1 MKFINNRYVTPVTI
15 EFGSS
20 ILDNSVNLP
29 VKHHKLFATRKLLDP
44 FISITINHIT
54 INHPGEF
61 PMGTTYIEKF
71 KVITDKNPPRARTS
85 LSTTNCNVLVGKHPL
100 NLLQN
105 DMDIIQ
111 YFHIIN

>member
-29 VKHHKLFATRKLLDP
+29 VKHHTLFATRKLLDP
-44 FISITINHIT
+44 FISITINDIT

-61 PMGTTYIEKF
+61 PIGTTYTENF
-71 KVITDKNPPRARTS
+71 KVITPPSPAHFFVH
-85 LSTTNCNVLVGKHPL
+85 LEL
-100 NLLQN
+100 
-105 DMDIIQ
+105 
-111 YFHIIN
+111 